1 MPGFC
6 EKLRTTKQTTYV
18 ATIFENEWGSGLDL
32 HGTANTKQSKWPGKN
47 LLGMMIKNIA
57 KKCRKRKLS
66 DQWSRGKQK
75 SGFRDKSKQ
84 RDIVQM
90 LHDLRAASDSE
101 RQAHDTETS
110 DEESDK

>member
-1 MPGFC
+1 
-6 EKLRTTKQTTYV
+6 
-18 ATIFENEWGSGLDL
+18 
-32 HGTANTKQSKWPGKN
+32 
-47 LLGMMIKNIA
+47 MIQNIA

-75 SGFRDKSKQ
+75 SGLRDKSKQ

-101 RQAHDTETS
+101 G
-110 DEESDK
+110 